1 MYGTFC
7 GIAAEEE
14 RVMSTKTPRLR
25 LADNEEVSEEM
36 PTGLSFADIKT
47 LGLLEGTEVGTRLTL
62 PSGIEVVR
70 TESGL
75 GFITKTA
82 PVSTTTPA
90 PKAEVVQTATAPPA
104 AKIEKPVSAQVADIF
119 GGSVA
124 VPSGRLAVDA
134 SVPAPAPRKAAKK
147 IETIPVPK
155 TVMVQTATAPPA
167 AKIESK
173 TVSAQVAD
181 IVEDETRLEREKKA
195 AAHAANLAARAA
207 IIPGLVVAL
216 VALAKEFLKEGGHMA
231 GLLLEEAYIKTGP
244 FATRVVAEGIET
256 IENSVV
262 MDGRAILSALRALN
276 SNHPLRG
283 MVDAMVLHGPQAVHY
298 DRILVNRNPKG
309 RIWILPLWAPVASAV
324 TDRLKNELV
333 GVARHTK
340 LKDELRRRLSGGA
353 VVKGGRK
360 IARHPNGG
368 VDWDTLHNKFEG
380 KESIE
385 GRKVVW
391 GHIALIGDWAF
402 CLDATDYDK
411 PTVLAVAAEL
421 TDELR
426 QEERVKVLQEI
437 NWGNR
442 SVNGVKLIPFNT
454 RQTPEG
460 AYRVDRIL
468 KQEGTCPI
476 SGQEIPQ
483 QKGGPFHFLVY
494 APRGGSDPAQLVEE
508 MGYVPLLPRVGYAL
522 LEDPSILP
530 TDWEIWERWEIVAR
544 FSATIGFVADKSIK
558 LEPASPRKS
567 KGSVSLS
574 SRKLKEERAAA
585 DARKALGGS
594 KKKGGGSKKTT
605 RRLRN
610 RTPMAVTD
618 RLIESWEHKSP
629 EELGIMANAMI
640 RGTKKAAGSSSEPT
654 AKKKGKGKKPKPD
667 DEA

>member
-1 MYGTFC
+1 MP
-7 GIAAEEE
+7 I
-14 RVMSTKTPRLR
+14 RLR

-36 PTGLSFADIKT
+36 PTGLSFGDIRT
-47 LGLLEGTEVGTRLTL
+47 LGLLEVAEIGTRLAL

-82 PVSTTTPA
+82 PVSTAAPA
-90 PKAEVVQTATAPPA
+90 PKAEVVQTARPA
-104 AKIEKPVSAQVADIF
+104 AKEPRVTAQVADIF

-134 SVPAPAPRKAAKK
+134 SVPVPAPKA
-147 IETIPVPK
+147 EV
-155 TVMVQTATAPPA
+155 VQTATAPPA
-167 AKIESK
+167 AKIEIK
-173 TVSAQVAD
+173 TGSAQVAD
-181 IVEDETRLEREKKA
+181 IVEDEARLEREKKA

-231 GLLLEEAYIKTGP
+231 GIFLEEAYVKSGP

-262 MDGRAILSALRALN
+262 MDGRAILNALRALN

-283 MVDAMVLHGPQAVHY
+283 MVDAMVLHGPHAVHY
-298 DRILVNRNPKG
+298 DRILINRNPKG
-309 RIWILPLWAPVASAV
+309 KVWILPLWAPVASAV
-324 TDRLKNELV
+324 TDRLRNELV
-333 GVARHTK
+333 GVARYTK
-340 LKDELRRRLSGGA
+340 LKNELRRRLSGGA

-368 VDWDTLHNKFEG
+368 VDWDRLHDKFEG
-380 KESIE
+380 KESLE
-385 GRKVVW
+385 GRKVAW

-411 PTVLAVAAEL
+411 TTVVAVAAEL
-421 TDELR
+421 TDEGR
-426 QEERVKVLQEI
+426 KEEQAKVLQDI
-437 NWGNR
+437 NWANR

-468 KQEGTCPI
+468 KQDGTCPI

-483 QKGGPFHFLVY
+483 QKGGAFHFLVY

-508 MGYVPLLPRVGYAL
+508 MGYVPLRPWVGYAL
-522 LEDPSILP
+522 LEDLSILP
-530 TDWEIWERWEIVAR
+530 TDWEVWQRWEIVTR
-544 FSATIGFVADKSIK
+544 FSATVSFVADKSIK

-574 SRKLKEERAAA
+574 SRKLKEERSDA
-585 DARKALGGS
+585 DARKALGGGK

-605 RRLRN
+605 RRLRA
-610 RTPMAVTD
+610 RTPMSVTD

-629 EELGIMANAMI
+629 EEFGIMANAMI
-640 RGTKKAAGSSSEPT
+640 GGTKKSAGSSNEPA
-654 AKKKGKGKKPKPD
+654 AKKKGKGKKPKPNN
-667 DEA
+667 EA